1 MEFYMNKKIIFQVI
15 LVLIISVVVESGCK
29 IRQRNIYKEP
39 IKEQGADYL
48 FNQLKAHE
56 LKYKCINAKLN
67 AEFNSDDKSHSFQAN
82 LRIIKD
88 SAIWI
93 SISPALGIEL
103 VRILISNDSIKL
115 LNRFDNTYL
124 ISDFNHLNRMFDT
137 EFDFDI
143 LQALITG
150 NDVTYYENDKF
161 KAAIDNKK
169 YLLKTFGRRKIKK
182 LARQNEIPKVL
193 LQDIWLNHETFKIE
207 KLMVKELKEN
217 RKLEVEYLDFKLID
231 SCLYPSI
238 INFSIH
244 SDIKTTLNIE
254 YRSFELS
261 DSLNLNFNIPRKYK
275 PMP

>member
-1 MEFYMNKKIIFQVI
+1 MEYYMNKNTFFRIIIFFT
-15 LVLIISVVVESGCK
+15 IICFFVNACK
-29 IRQRNIYKEP
+29 IRQRKIYKEP
-39 IKEQGADYL
+39 IKEHGADYL
-48 FNQLKAHE
+48 ISNLKAHE

-67 AEFNSDDKSHSFQAN
+67 AEFNSDDNSRSFQAN

-93 SISPALGIEL
+93 SISPALGIEMI
-103 VRILISNDSIKL
+103 RILITNDSIKM

-124 ISDFNHLNRMFDT
+124 LSNFNHINRMFDT

-169 YLLKTFGRRKIKK
+169 YLLKTLGRRKIKK

-193 LQDIWLNHETFKIE
+193 LQDIWLNPETFKIE

-217 RKLEVEYLDFKLID
+217 RKLEVEYSNFKKID
-231 SCLYPSI
+231 TCLYPA
-238 INFSIH
+238 SIH
-244 SDIKTTLNIE
+244 FKVHSEIKTTINIDFKN
-254 YRSFELS
+254 FETS
-261 DSLNLNFNIPRKYK
+261 DSLNLNFVVPRKYK